1 MVSARDTGAA
11 HRGLGHFLV
20 QRATAVVIA
29 LAVIY
34 AAIRW
39 LACPPAGYAAWRD
52 WIGAMPMRIG
62 MMLVI
67 VALLAHAWIGLRSV
81 YLDYLTTLRVRVLVS
96 ALTATGLIAMLAWS
110 GEILLWGF
118 GP

>member
-1 MVSARDTGAA
+1 
-11 HRGLGHFLV
+11 
-20 QRATAVVIA
+20 
-29 LAVIY
+29 
-34 AAIRW
+34 
-39 LACPPAGYAAWRD
+39 
-52 WIGAMPMRIG
+52 MRIG

-118 GP
+118 EP